1 MMSKFTVTGYV
12 QQEFHYEVEADSID
26 EVDKV
31 TYEIAKKE
39 FGYFDLFTIEEVY
52 EDGE

>member
-12 QQEFHYEVEADSID
+12 QKEFQYEIEAGSAD
-26 EVDKV
+26 EVDKIA
-31 TYEIAKKE
+31 YECAKKE
-39 FGYFDLFTIEEVY
+39 FGYFDSFTIDEVY